1 MCWIRHTLR
10 KPTSSI
16 TRQAL
21 KRNPQGMRKRG
32 RPKHSMRCELI
43 TNIEEVGYNWGEI
56 ERMAQDRR
64 RWRIVAG
71 GICTGRV

>member
-1 MCWIRHTLR
+1 
-10 KPTSSI
+10 
-16 TRQAL
+16 
-21 KRNPQGMRKRG
+21 
-32 RPKHSMRCELI
+32 MRCELI